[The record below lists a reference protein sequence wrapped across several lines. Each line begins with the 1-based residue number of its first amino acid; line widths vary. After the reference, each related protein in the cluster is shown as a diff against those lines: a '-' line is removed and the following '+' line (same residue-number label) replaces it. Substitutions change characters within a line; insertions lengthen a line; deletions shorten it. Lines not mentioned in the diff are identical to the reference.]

1 MPLILT
7 LLLLNSD
14 NLGKSFGRLKE
25 SVQMGADADAP
36 SFWLETKQQVVM
48 VPAAAGKRAFL
59 SSLACILKS
68 NKSQIE
74 LNAFQQSP
82 S

>member
-1 MPLILT
+1 LKLRQVPLILA

-25 SVQMGADADAP
+25 SVQMDADAP

-48 VPAAAGKRAFL
+48 YG
-59 SSLACILKS
+59 SSGSWQDGIP
-68 NKSQIE
+68 E
-74 LNAFQQSP
+74 LPCVHFETQQEP
-82 S
+82 D